1 MYTAAKRRVREAEK
15 RVERLH
21 YKFINDY
28 VKNLHHNIYKDA
40 ENLYN
45 TIRQKYPDGV
55 KDLTKTVE
63 YMEVVTPGKTVPRY
77 YMSRKTTETTTEM
90 EMVLRIPLIQHD
102 GKNTKTQD
110 VAFPQDVASP
120 PPTASF
126 PQDVASPPPTASFP
140 QDVALPVLPEKVYQD
155 LLQELQKDSDL
166 MEILN
171 NSPLDGGFFSPPTAS
186 FPQDVASPPPTAS
199 FPQDVALP
207 VLPEKV
213 YQDLLQELQIDSD
226 LMEILNNSPLDG
238 GFSCKDTTTDV
249 NDIWESIMPD
259 DMSPLEDELRNVF
272 MC

>member
-21 YKFINDY
+21 FKFINDY

-63 YMEVVTPGKTVPRY
+63 FMEVATPDKTVPRY

-90 EMVLRIPLIQHD
+90 EMVLTIPLIQHD
-102 GKNTKTQD
+102 GKNTKTQA
-110 VAFPQDVASP
+110 VTS

-126 PQDVASPPPTASFP
+126 PQDVASPPTASFPQDVASPPTASFPQDVASPPTASFPQDVASPPTASFP

-155 LLQELQKDSDL
+155 LLQELQKDPDL

-171 NSPLDGGFFSPPTAS
+171 NFPSMAGFPVRT
-186 FPQDVASPPPTAS
+186 PQRMSTTYGR
-199 FPQDVALP
+199 ALC
-207 VLPEKV
+207 
-213 YQDLLQELQIDSD
+213 
-226 LMEILNNSPLDG
+226 LMICHL
-238 GFSCKDTTTDV
+238 
-249 NDIWESIMPD
+249 
-259 DMSPLEDELRNVF
+259 
-272 MC
+272 

>member
-21 YKFINDY
+21 YKFINEY

-45 TIRQKYPDGV
+45 ATRQKYPDGV

-63 YMEVVTPGKTVPRY
+63 FMAVATPDKTVPRY
-77 YMSRKTTETTTEM
+77 YMSRKTTGTTTEM

-102 GKNTKTQD
+102 GKNTGTQT
-110 VAFPQDVASP
+110 VTSP
-120 PPTASF
+120 PS
-126 PQDVASPPPTASFP
+126 P

-171 NSPLDGGFFSPPTAS
+171 NFPLD
-186 FPQDVASPPPTAS
+186 
-199 FPQDVALP
+199 
-207 VLPEKV
+207 
-213 YQDLLQELQIDSD
+213 
-226 LMEILNNSPLDG
+226 DG
-238 GFSCKDTTTDV
+238 VFGNDTTMDV

>member
-21 YKFINDY
+21 YKFINEY

-63 YMEVVTPGKTVPRY
+63 FMEVATPDKTVPRY

-102 GKNTKTQD
+102 GKNTETQA
-110 VAFPQDVASP
+110 VTS

-126 PQDVASPPPTASFP
+126 PQDVASPPPTASFPRDVTSPPPVAPPPSP

-155 LLQELQKDSDL
+155 LLQELQKDPDL

-171 NSPLDGGFFSPPTAS
+171 DFPLDGEFS
-186 FPQDVASPPPTAS
+186 
-199 FPQDVALP
+199 
-207 VLPEKV
+207 
-213 YQDLLQELQIDSD
+213 
-226 LMEILNNSPLDG
+226 G
-238 GFSCKDTTTDV
+238 KDTTTDV

-259 DMSPLEDELRNVF
+259 DMSLLEDELCNVF

>member
-21 YKFINDY
+21 YKFINEY

-63 YMEVVTPGKTVPRY
+63 FMAVATPDKTVPRY
-77 YMSRKTTETTTEM
+77 YMSRKTTGTTTEM

-102 GKNTKTQD
+102 GENTGTQA
-110 VAFPQDVASP
+110 VTSPPSPQDVALPVLPEKVYVAVTSP
-120 PPTASF
+120 PS
-126 PQDVASPPPTASFP
+126 P

-171 NSPLDGGFFSPPTAS
+171 NFPLDDEFSG
-186 FPQDVASPPPTAS
+186 
-199 FPQDVALP
+199 
-207 VLPEKV
+207 
-213 YQDLLQELQIDSD
+213 
-226 LMEILNNSPLDG
+226 N
-238 GFSCKDTTTDV
+238 DTTMDV
-249 NDIWESIMPD
+249 NDICESIMPD